1 MFIAAYSPDSAI
13 TSSSGRQFRRGRA
26 KERPFVMKRMIVGL
40 VLIICSSACG
50 SNSSSSPSAA
60 AQAPGFPNVMG
71 SWVGTD
77 ALSHTDVLS
86 GVQWS
91 SNCSTTWFVE
101 KQSGSSISGT
111 YQLSGCTPSD
121 SYPDRGTLSGSVTT
135 AGALIVRLVSVS
147 VDVSDR
153 ICTSVSGTGALTGDV
168 NAGTMNLQGT
178 ERFSCITGSLTDQTR
193 TLALK
198 R

>member
-1 MFIAAYSPDSAI
+1 
-13 TSSSGRQFRRGRA
+13 
-26 KERPFVMKRMIVGL
+26 MKRMVVGF
-40 VLIICSSACG
+40 VLIVCSSACG
-50 SNSSSSPSAA
+50 DNSSAPSAA
-60 AQAPGFPNVMG
+60 VQNPGFPNVMG
-71 SWVGTD
+71 LWLGTD
-77 ALSHTDVLS
+77 ALIVTDVLT
-86 GVQWS
+86 GAQRS